1 LVVAVEVVVTITI
14 QENGQEL
21 LDHKLLKVVVV
32 EEVVHLIDHSI
43 QIIVEVGHQEWEQLD
58 KVSRVVMDLGAK
70 VIIMAV
76 VVVELDALEMYINY
90 AESIQEEVVLELI

>member
-1 LVVAVEVVVTITI
+1 VVAVEVVVTITI

-43 QIIVEVGHQEWEQLD
+43 QIIVEVDHQEWEQRD
-58 KVSRVVMDLGAK
+58 KVFRVDMDLIAK
-70 VIIMAV
+70 VIIMV
-76 VVVELDALEMYINY
+76 EVEEELDALEMYINY
-90 AESIQEEVVLELI
+90 VESIQEEVVLELI